1 MTISTSAKTRSR
13 TIKKRRVHIIKR
25 EDGWAIKK
33 MGASRASRVYGSKEE
48 AVRGGQ
54 ALRRSGHDLVI
65 HNSDGSIQKWE
76 SVFPA

>member
-1 MTISTSAKTRSR
+1 MKILTKPKRGSSPV
-13 TIKKRRVHIIKR
+13 KKRVHIIKR

-48 AVRGGQ
+48 AVKGGQ
-54 ALRRSGHDLVI
+54 ELRRSGHDLVI

-76 SVFPA
+76 KSLN